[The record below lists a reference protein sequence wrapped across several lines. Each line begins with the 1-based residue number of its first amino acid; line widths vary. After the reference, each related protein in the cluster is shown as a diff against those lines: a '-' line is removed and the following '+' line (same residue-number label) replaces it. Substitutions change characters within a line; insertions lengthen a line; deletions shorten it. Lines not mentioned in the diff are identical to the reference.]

1 MEKDNGEIAVTRQC
15 ELLNLPRSSYYYST
29 TGNNDFNLE
38 LMRLI
43 DEQFTRAP
51 FYGVRRMAAW
61 LRAQGYEVNPKRV
74 RRLFQRMGFQA
85 IYPHRRISFSSPGH
99 KLYPYISKYHTVSE
113 ARQGLRNYF
122 LFYNM
127 ERLHQ
132 SLSYRT
138 PSEVYFGG
146 FKASHQVEAG
156 E

>member
-1 MEKDNGEIAVTRQC
+1 VEKDNGEIAVARQC
-15 ELLNLPRSSYYYST
+15 ELLNLSKSSFYYSST
-29 TGNNDFNLE
+29 INDDCNLE

-43 DEQFTRAP
+43 DEEFTRAP
-51 FYGVRRMAAW
+51 FYGVRRMTAW
-61 LRAQGYEVNPKRV
+61 LRTQGYEVNPKRV

-85 IYPHRRISFSSPGH
+85 IYPCRRISFSSPGH
-99 KLYPYISKYHTVSE
+99 KLCPYISKYHTVSE
-113 ARQGLRNYF
+113 ARQGLGNYF

-156 E
+156 S